1 MNDFTYIFKDSID
14 KNIPFKPMQTI
25 VSEDFGR
32 HFFIDLKFHFLSAPS
47 YSKKFIESVL
57 FDTDMM
63 KDEKLAYDE
72 SQIDYV
78 GGWTELGLSENLVDD
93 TFIDIDSLL
102 EIYRTLCFNQWQE
115 DRNEVLRV
123 YYEKTQR
130 AFWYG

>member
-78 GGWTELGLSENLVDD
+78 GGWTELEG
-93 TFIDIDSLL
+93 IDLDKLL
-102 EIYRTLCFNQWQE
+102 EIYRKLCSSQVQE
-115 DRNEVLRV
+115 DRNECLRV

>member
-78 GGWTELGLSENLVDD
+78 GGWTELEG
-93 TFIDIDSLL
+93 IDLDKLL
-102 EIYRTLCFNQWQE
+102 EIYRKLCSKQLRQ
-115 DRNEVLRV
+115 DRNECLRE
-123 YYEKTQR
+123 YYEMTQR
-130 AFWYG
+130 AFWNG